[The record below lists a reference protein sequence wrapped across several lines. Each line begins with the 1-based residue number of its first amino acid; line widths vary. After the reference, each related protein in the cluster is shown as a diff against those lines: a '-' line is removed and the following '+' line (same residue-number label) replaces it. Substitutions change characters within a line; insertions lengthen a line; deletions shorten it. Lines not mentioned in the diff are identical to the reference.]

1 LWYSDIAEFFV
12 LECVEVCFC
21 LQKSH
26 NSTFCDEKTALE
38 ENMAQLATISAR
50 IDKDDKIRFDEFC
63 NAVGLNASI
72 AINLF
77 VKTVLRRREIPF
89 SIESDEKT
97 FRSES
102 DMAEL
107 KRRVQDLRANRNSAE
122 HDIVEVD

>member
-1 LWYSDIAEFFV
+1 
-12 LECVEVCFC
+12 
-21 LQKSH
+21 
-26 NSTFCDEKTALE
+26 
-38 ENMAQLATISAR
+38 MAQLATISAR